1 MDLKGKVA
9 VVTGAGSGIGRASA
23 SLLAANGAQVV
34 VADIDVD
41 GGRATVDTIE
51 GNGGDAFFVRTD
63 VSDPASVTELYDAAA
78 DRYGGI
84 DVAHNNAGIVSGNPP
99 WPETPLERIVEVTRI
114 NLGGVM
120 LCTRAVVDHMR
131 RRGGGA
137 IVNTSSIAAQFPM
150 ADDAVYSATK
160 AGVAMFTQA
169 CAALRERDGIRVNA
183 VLPGLVDTAI
193 INKTGDG
200 TKPAD
205 WLVGALELM
214 PPLKPE
220 QVAEAVLELIADDEA
235 FSQLKVVAAGL

>member
-1 MDLKGKVA
+1 MDLKGTVA

-51 GNGGDAFFVRTD
+51 GNGGDAFFVRAD
-63 VSDPASVTELYDAAA
+63 VSDPASVTALYETAA

-99 WPETPLERIVEVTRI
+99 WPETPLDRILEVTRI